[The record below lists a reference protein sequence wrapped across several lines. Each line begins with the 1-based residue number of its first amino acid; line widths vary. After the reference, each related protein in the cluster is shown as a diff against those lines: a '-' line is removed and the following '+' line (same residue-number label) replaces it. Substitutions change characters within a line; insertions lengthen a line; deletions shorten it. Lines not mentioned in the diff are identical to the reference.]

1 MSLFNYGECNVCK
14 MRKCKK
20 KLVLCNVLPANVCNM
35 IGDYINECWR
45 CEKLKENEKHF
56 FKGFTGVNDDVNRA
70 SNQLKFFT
78 IFNKPFL
85 STHQTCNDRSGKQ
98 FKKEID
104 RIFDKQNVKDKYVFN
119 KMDLQVLKS
128 YCKSFGGMD
137 NIKLLVWVFLSKQD
151 MCFSPFFYS
160 PENTYTYRNR
170 EYIVKDLVKK
180 FLIEYVDDLIGGD
193 KIYCDMEGIRQHI
206 DNLFN

>member
-35 IGDYINECWR
+35 IGDYINDCWR

-78 IFNKPFL
+78 IFIKPFL

-98 FKKEID
+98 FKKEVI
-104 RIFDKQNVKDKYVFN
+104 
-119 KMDLQVLKS
+119 LQIL
-128 YCKSFGGMD
+128 
-137 NIKLLVWVFLSKQD
+137 W
-151 MCFSPFFYS
+151 
-160 PENTYTYRNR
+160 RN
-170 EYIVKDLVKK
+170 
-180 FLIEYVDDLIGGD
+180 G
-193 KIYCDMEGIRQHI
+193 
-206 DNLFN
+206 